1 MFRVIRSLSL
11 TSLFTNRNLQ
21 VDMDNFNEIR
31 IDTSKVSHSNKYFVN
46 NKPGGIVLE
55 YYNEDKCIGYIK
67 YYLGT
72 GQIGLFFIQK
82 EYQNRGLGKQIL
94 SKVMMDLQENN
105 CDECWV
111 VSAKGHN
118 FWSNV
123 FNKSF
128 TYRVP
133 VHKSVK
139 GDGYFINLKNN
150 QPENISQP
158 ISDYQLYSF
167 QMVY

>member
-1 MFRVIRSLSL
+1 M
-11 TSLFTNRNLQ
+11 N
-21 VDMDNFNEIR
+21 
-31 IDTSKVSHSNKYFVN
+31 
-46 NKPGGIVLE
+46 
-55 YYNEDKCIGYIK
+55 KCIGYIK

-128 TYRVP
+128 T
-133 VHKSVK
+133 
-139 GDGYFINLKNN
+139 
-150 QPENISQP
+150 
-158 ISDYQLYSF
+158 
-167 QMVY
+167 